1 MRKGEDIFRKGVSW
15 VAGRDSELSFWYDK
29 WCSVRPIRSLVQG
42 PLSVEEEKLG
52 VKDVV
57 SANGWN
63 WSRISIP
70 IQESISNI
78 LIATPVSLAAKGQDR
93 LAYGSGGLI
102 RNGEDEWVCG
112 YARKIGTTTSFA
124 VELWCLR
131 DEILQCLNLQLPAIE
146 IEIDAKSIVEL
157 LNNPR
162 AAERVVST
170 LVDDCRYLISQL
182 PRVRVKHCVREA
194 NRCADV
200 LARLGSKQENDFLVF
215 RSPPVD
221 VWDLLKADA
230 NGLYVNRFCSELIL
244 AG

>member
-1 MRKGEDIFRKGVSW
+1 MKLPKLASVQVIKRIRWEKPEVGWFRLNSDGS
-15 VAGRDSELSFWYDK
+15 ALGN
-29 WCSVRPIRSLVQG
+29 PG
-42 PLSVEEEKLG
+42 P
-52 VKDVV
+52 
-57 SANGWN
+57 A
-63 WSRISIP
+63 
-70 IQESISNI
+70 
-78 LIATPVSLAAKGQDR
+78 
-93 LAYGSGGLI
+93 GSGGLI
-102 RNGEDEWVCG
+102 RNGEGEWVCG
-112 YARKIGTTTSFA
+112 YARKIGTITSFA
-124 VELWCLR
+124 AELWGLR
-131 DEILQCLNLQLPAIE
+131 DGILQCLNLQLPAVE

-194 NRCADV
+194 NRCADE

-221 VWDLLKADA
+221 VWDLLKADT
-230 NGLYVNRFCSELIL
+230 NGLYFNRFCTEPIL